1 MRLRAAA
8 WVCLALA
15 IAASRPASSIQP
27 DVERERRWAE
37 QVVPQI
43 VVGEAVWL
51 ATSRHPRVLA
61 LFAEPM
67 AETRNAVVVVHG
79 MGVNPDWN
87 LIGTFRTVLADLGF
101 ATLSVQM
108 PVLSPDA
115 SRDGYATTFPDAA
128 ERLDAAVDW
137 LRARNYSKIAVVSH
151 SMGAAMVN
159 SWLAKQ
165 QRPEV
170 DAWVPV
176 GLLVDFAAPP
186 RVPVLDVVA
195 EHDFP
200 EALAFAKTRA
210 AKLRRDGCSAPMV
223 VAGTDHY
230 FGTVAARLAAS
241 IKPFLARALG
251 GGC

>member
-1 MRLRAAA
+1 MKVRAAP
-8 WVCLALA
+8 VCFA
-15 IAASRPASSIQP
+15 IAILASCAASAIQP
-27 DVERERRWAE
+27 DIERERRWAE

-43 VVGEAVWL
+43 VVGDAVWL

-61 LFAEPM
+61 LFTEPM

-79 MGVNPDWN
+79 MGANPDWN

-115 SRDGYATTFPDAA
+115 SRDGYAMTFPDAG
-128 ERLDAAVDW
+128 ERRDAAVDW
-137 LRARNYSKIAVVSH
+137 LHARNYSRIGVVSH

-159 SWLAKQ
+159 AWLAKQ
-165 QRPEV
+165 SRPEV
-170 DAWVPV
+170 DAWIPV

-186 RVPVLDVVA
+186 RLPVLDVVA

-200 EALAFAKTRA
+200 AALALAKTRA

-230 FGTVAARLAAS
+230 FGAVAARLAKS
-241 IKPFLARALG
+241 MQPFLTRALG